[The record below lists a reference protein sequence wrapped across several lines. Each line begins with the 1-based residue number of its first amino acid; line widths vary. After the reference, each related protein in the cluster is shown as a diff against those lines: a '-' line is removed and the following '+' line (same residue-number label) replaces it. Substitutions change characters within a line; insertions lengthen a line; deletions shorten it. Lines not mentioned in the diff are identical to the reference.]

1 MDDSRMTY
9 VCAACDTTA
18 VVREAW
24 AAWDVATQAWRLEEL
39 FDFAFCQQ
47 CHRRTRLE
55 ARPATG

>member
-1 MDDSRMTY
+1 MTY